1 MSFHFIFVSYVFQFS
16 YYKLDY
22 FHFKELHFRALE
34 GIWVNNTYFSLISRN
49 FQVYTKVLPLKNL
62 LNPRKSL

>member
-1 MSFHFIFVSYVFQFS
+1 MSFHFIFVFYVFQFS